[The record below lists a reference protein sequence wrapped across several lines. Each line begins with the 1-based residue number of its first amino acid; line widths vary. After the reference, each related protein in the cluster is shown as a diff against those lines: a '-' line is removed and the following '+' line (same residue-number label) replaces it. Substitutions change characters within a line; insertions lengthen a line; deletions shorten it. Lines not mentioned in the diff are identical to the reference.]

1 MLCCPYC
8 FYENLHEKHKV
19 LKVTDEESLK
29 IENITLESSSK
40 EFGNIINNIKKLK
53 EKIEEEINKINNL
66 YEETIAHLTKAFQEK
81 HEQLLKQEN
90 DLKEKLQNEVTKTK
104 EKLEYFFSESN
115 NEILLNE
122 RINAGLK
129 NLEKEEKNN
138 LRILS
143 YISQMNKNN
152 KEMIKL
158 SNEKIKGK
166 NFYYNEKENN
176 IIYKEYI
183 FNGIPIPQNIQFKDI
198 SRNSI
203 TISWDFDNK
212 DILEEKILY
221 IVEMKKENKDEKFK
235 EIYRGNE
242 TNYKINNLI
251 ANTYY
256 EFRIC
261 ISLNECNGLWTQI
274 QKIQTK
280 ANNYNELD
288 NSLIIKNI
296 EEEKIIN
303 DWISTEGIIKDIKLL
318 YRATDDG
325 DSSNKVI
332 EKIKNKGPII
342 TLIKTKKNK
351 RFGGFTMV
359 DWEENGGKMKDSK
372 AFLFSLDNKAKYKIL
387 NSSLAF
393 VYFSSNPLC
402 YGNNSD
408 GKGVYL
414 NDHFLN
420 CENNEDQSSRV
431 YEVPSDNCLSG
442 EKLFRVDEVEIFQ
455 IIFEK

>member
-1 MLCCPYC
+1 
-8 FYENLHEKHKV
+8 
-19 LKVTDEESLK
+19 
-29 IENITLESSSK
+29 
-40 EFGNIINNIKKLK
+40 
-53 EKIEEEINKINNL
+53 
-66 YEETIAHLTKAFQEK
+66 
-81 HEQLLKQEN
+81 
-90 DLKEKLQNEVTKTK
+90 
-104 EKLEYFFSESN
+104 
-115 NEILLNE
+115 
-122 RINAGLK
+122 
-129 NLEKEEKNN
+129 
-138 LRILS
+138 
-143 YISQMNKNN
+143 MNKNN

-261 ISLNECNGLWTQI
+261 ISLNECNGLWTQV

-408 GKGVYL
+408 GRGVYL

-431 YEVPSDNCLSG
+431 YDVPSDNCLSG